1 MTPDED
7 ETAWSDIH
15 SPGEIA
21 LAEPADAYPAQR
33 YPVAR
38 GGEEGDRKVEDCLV
52 I

>member
-1 MTPDED
+1 MSATLLTPDED
-7 ETAWSDIH
+7 ETVWSDIH

-38 GGEEGDRKVEDCLV
+38 GGEEGSR
-52 I
+52 